1 MKRILIFFTFL
12 FIIFSIYNYDI
23 FFKSNPVKEIVTEGN
38 SVYLDQK
45 LLNKNLSD
53 LIGTEIYSIN
63 LRELK
68 TRLERDPW
76 IKSAQ
81 IIIDSPNILV
91 VKIIERKPM
100 FLWNRQQYV
109 DDEGILFKP
118 DDLNLKNI
126 LLIESTSDNHQFMYK
141 LYKDL
146 KILFSKID
154 LIINKINKDDDMLII
169 STSKYKFSVRYSMY
183 QIKIEEFIAV
193 YNQFINSKM
202 TKKGVQNIDLRY
214 PTGFAVQ

>member
-1 MKRILIFFTFL
+1 MKKILIFFTFL

-38 SVYLDQK
+38 SIYLNQK

-53 LIGTEIYSIN
+53 LIGKEIYSIN

-68 TRLERDPW
+68 IQLERDPW

-81 IIIDSPNILV
+81 IIIKSPDILV

-100 FLWNRQQYV
+100 FLWNREQYV
-109 DDEGILFKP
+109 DNEGILFKP
-118 DDLNLKNI
+118 DKLNIKNI
-126 LLIESTSDNHQFMYK
+126 LVIASSNDNHQFMYK

-154 LIINKINKDDDMLII
+154 LVINEINKDDDMLII
-169 STSKYKFSVRYSMY
+169 TTSKYKFSVRYSVY

>member
-1 MKRILIFFTFL
+1 MMK
-12 FIIFSIYNYDI
+12 
-23 FFKSNPVKEIVTEGN
+23 KSNPVKEIVTEGN
-38 SVYLDQK
+38 SIYLDQK

-68 TRLERDPW
+68 SQLERDPW

-118 DDLNLKNI
+118 DELNLKNI
-126 LLIESTSDNHQFMYK
+126 LIIESSSDNHQFMYK

-146 KILFSKID
+146 KILFNKID
-154 LIINKINKDDDMLII
+154 LIINKINNLIFI
-169 STSKYKFSVRYSMY
+169 SYFFLEE
-183 QIKIEEFIAV
+183 IEITF
-193 YNQFINSKM
+193 NFPNIN
-202 TKKGVQNIDLRY
+202 NYLIC
-214 PTGFAVQ
+214 F

>member
-68 TRLERDPW
+68 TQLERDPW

-118 DDLNLKNI
+118 DELNLKNS
-126 LLIESTSDNHQFMYK
+126 ESFMN
-141 LYKDL
+141 L
-146 KILFSKID
+146 KFGSK
-154 LIINKINKDDDMLII
+154 
-169 STSKYKFSVRYSMY
+169 
-183 QIKIEEFIAV
+183 
-193 YNQFINSKM
+193 
-202 TKKGVQNIDLRY
+202 
-214 PTGFAVQ
+214 

>member
-23 FFKSNPVKEIVTEGN
+23 FFKSNTVKEIVTEGN
-38 SVYLDQK
+38 SIYLDQK

-68 TRLERDPW
+68 TQLERDPW

-100 FLWNRQQYV
+100 FLWNRKQYV

-118 DDLNLKNI
+118 DELNLKNI
-126 LLIESTSDNHQFMYK
+126 LIIESSSDNHQFMYK
-141 LYKDL
+141 L
-146 KILFSKID
+146 
-154 LIINKINKDDDMLII
+154 
-169 STSKYKFSVRYSMY
+169 
-183 QIKIEEFIAV
+183 
-193 YNQFINSKM
+193 
-202 TKKGVQNIDLRY
+202 
-214 PTGFAVQ
+214 

>member
-68 TRLERDPW
+68 TQLERDPW

-100 FLWNRQQYV
+100 FLWNRKQYV

-118 DDLNLKNI
+118 DELNLKNI
-126 LLIESTSDNHQFMYK
+126 LIIESSSDNHQFMYK

-169 STSKYKFSVRYSMY
+169 STSKYKFFVRYSMY

>member
-1 MKRILIFFTFL
+1 MKKILIFFTIL

-38 SVYLDQK
+38 SIYLNQK

-68 TRLERDPW
+68 TQLERDPW

-81 IIIDSPNILV
+81 IIIDSPNILI

-100 FLWNRQQYV
+100 FLWNREQYV

-118 DDLNLKNI
+118 DELNLKNI
-126 LLIESTSDNHQFMYK
+126 LIIESSNDNHQFMYK

-169 STSKYKFSVRYSMY
+169 STSKYKFSVRYSTY
-183 QIKIEEFIAV
+183 QVKIEEFIAV
-193 YNQFINSKM
+193 YDQFINSKM

-214 PTGFAVQ
+214 PTGFAVE

>member
-68 TRLERDPW
+68 TQLERDPW

-100 FLWNRQQYV
+100 FLWNRKQYV

-118 DDLNLKNI
+118 DELNLKNI
-126 LLIESTSDNHQFMYK
+126 LIIESSSDNHQFMYK

-169 STSKYKFSVRYSMY
+169 STSKYKFFVRYSMY
-183 QIKIEEFIAV
+183 QIKIEEFITV
-193 YNQFINSKM
+193 YNQFLNSKM

>member
-1 MKRILIFFTFL
+1 M
-12 FIIFSIYNYDI
+12 
-23 FFKSNPVKEIVTEGN
+23 TEGN

-68 TRLERDPW
+68 TQLERDPW

-100 FLWNRQQYV
+100 FLWNRKQYV

-118 DDLNLKNI
+118 DELNLKNI
-126 LLIESTSDNHQFMYK
+126 LIIESSSDNHQFMYK

-183 QIKIEEFIAV
+183 QIKIEEFITV
-193 YNQFINSKM
+193 YNQFLNSKM

>member
-23 FFKSNPVKEIVTEGN
+23 FFKSNTVKEIVTEGN

-68 TRLERDPW
+68 TQLERDPW

-118 DDLNLKNI
+118 DELNLKNI
-126 LLIESTSDNHQFMYK
+126 LIIESSSDNHQFMYK

-169 STSKYKFSVRYSMY
+169 STSKYKFFVRYSMY
-183 QIKIEEFIAV
+183 QIKIEEFITV
-193 YNQFINSKM
+193 YNQFLNSKM